1 MGTPSYRGGHPMMI
15 RVKDVTATSFKWQMQ
30 EWTYLDNVH
39 TVETISYMVVEEG
52 MNFLKDG
59 SWIEAGTTQAGAKAT
74 AVKYSK
80 SFPGTPVVIS
90 SITTQTRDKNRYVPR
105 VTKTSNTGFQVFLQS
120 EEKLKVTES
129 EQVSWVAWS
138 TNGRKSSEWQAKVTP
153 NKVTNKAYKIDLV
166 GGFKDKPS
174 FFTAMQT
181 ADGMNTAG
189 MRYKSLTG
197 QQAQVFVE
205 EERSKDKEVDHTT
218 EVVGYIA
225 LWGDSITYSDLGDG
239 KLVKTD
245 FTQKH
250 RVERLPLKE
259 STMYVKTMKWTINT
273 V

>member
-1 MGTPSYRGGHPMMI
+1 MMI